1 MICPCR
7 QQEKRVHDAEEQ
19 AKESKQ
25 QLMLATDR
33 ISGLENELAELKR
46 STEKDGRS
54 SGSGKAK
61 KSARRTTKQT
71 ESPLK
76 KR

>member
-1 MICPCR
+1 
-7 QQEKRVHDAEEQ
+7 
-19 AKESKQ
+19 
-25 QLMLATDR
+25 MLATDR
-33 ISGLENELAELKR
+33 ISELENELAELKR

-54 SGSGKAK
+54 SNSGKAK
-61 KSARRTTKQT
+61 KSATRKTTKQT